1 MSGNNMDMPE
11 MVWQHQYQKRWSA
24 YTDEQNEILNKAANK
39 WQKSVSLPSKDP
51 KQTIVV
57 YLDKMMQVNKVSLIE
72 QKVRCLVYSDG
83 FYSWLW
89 EDDDGTWKSYK
100 PRLVCF
106 LEMAYQRE
114 EQIFRFF
121 DDADYYVN
129 LKTFRQVN
137 EETNFARKVIR
148 EKVGNMTSGMFQ
160 LALHERKFKEMCS
173 DPSVSLKKRCINLPS
188 LSTMHSSMI
197 ANTSQHIDIPSP
209 KIDDE
214 TDEEECDSVLP
225 GDFECPEARDYHIYQ
240 EDGTAYSAILSY
252 VSTSENKNKFHL
264 IQLLQH
270 NKKKKF
276 AIWQRFGRVGTKGQN
291 EFLNFST
298 GISKAKDEFEDR
310 FYDKTGNLWQN
321 RENFTHV
328 AGKYDL
334 LKLDLNPQ
342 SDIVVG
348 NIDLK
353 PSIQSLLEL
362 ICNKKVMA
370 MIMSEMRYDSTNAPL
385 GQLTFRQ
392 IKDGYR
398 ALNKIAEALSSEV
411 AGHDLVNACEEFYMK
426 IPHNFGKKSP
436 PIIQS
441 KEDIEK
447 KLEMLEALT
456 NIRIAMKVLNRRVHE
471 HPLNKCYDSFK
482 YFLEL
487 LDPFGE
493 EFSVLKNCL
502 LQTHGPTHKNY
513 KMDVVAIYSC
523 HLKANSSFKNYGNNL
538 LLWHGSRIT
547 NWVGILKNGLKIAP
561 SEAPST
567 GNAFGKGLYF
577 ADISSKSANY
587 CFPTKKN
594 NEGLLLLC
602 QVSLGNQLG
611 LLESDET
618 LHRSL
623 PAEYDSVF
631 GKGKYA
637 PRNFDMGILSP
648 EAKMPCG
655 PLIEDPTG
663 AEVLVY
669 NEYVVYD
676 VDQVEM
682 KYLLR
687 IKFHFK

>member
-1 MSGNNMDMPE
+1 M
-11 MVWQHQYQKRWSA
+11 
-24 YTDEQNEILNKAANK
+24 
-39 WQKSVSLPSKDP
+39 
-51 KQTIVV
+51 
-57 YLDKMMQVNKVSLIE
+57 
-72 QKVRCLVYSDG
+72 
-83 FYSWLW
+83 
-89 EDDDGTWKSYK
+89 
-100 PRLVCF
+100 
-106 LEMAYQRE
+106 EMAYQRKE
-114 EQIFRFF
+114 KKFKFY
-121 DDADYYVN
+121 DDEADYYVD
-129 LKTFRQVN
+129 LQTFRQVN
-137 EETNFARKVIR
+137 EETNFIRNVKR
-148 EKVGNMTSGMFQ
+148 EKVVNVTSGMFN
-160 LALHERKFKEMCS
+160 LALHEKKFNEMCS

-188 LSTMHSSMI
+188 LSTMHSSMV
-197 ANTSQHIDIPSP
+197 ATSSEQIDIPP
-209 KIDDE
+209 PEIDNE
-214 TDEEECDSVLP
+214 TDEEECDSILP
-225 GDFECPEARDYHIYQ
+225 GDAECAEAKDYHIYQ
-240 EDGTAYSAILSY
+240 EDGTPYSAILSY

-276 AIWQRFGRVGTKGQN
+276 AVWQRFGRVGTKGQS
-291 EFLNFST
+291 EFVNFNT
-298 GISKAKDEFEDR
+298 GISKAKDEFEDE

-321 RENFTHV
+321 KETFTHV

-348 NIDLK
+348 EIDLD

-362 ICNKKVMA
+362 ICNKKIMA
-370 MIMSEMRYDSTNAPL
+370 VIMSEMCYDSTNAPL

-398 ALNKIAEALSSEV
+398 ALNKIAEALSSEA
-411 AGHDLVNACEEFYMK
+411 AGHNLVNACEEFYMK

-447 KLEMLEALT
+447 KLEMLKALT
-456 NIRIAMKVLNRRVHE
+456 NIRIAMKVLNRGVHE
-471 HPLNKCYDSFK
+471 HPLHKCYDSFK
-482 YFLEL
+482 YSLEL
-487 LDPFGE
+487 LDPFEE

-502 LQTHGPTHKNY
+502 LQTHGPTHSNY
-513 KMDVVAIYSC
+513 KMDIIAVYSC
-523 HLKANSSFKNYGNNL
+523 HPKANSSFKNYGNNL

-561 SEAPST
+561 TEAPST

-602 QVSLGNQLG
+602 EVSLGNQLG
-611 LLESDET
+611 LLEGDET
-618 LHRSL
+618 LHYSL
-623 PAEYDSVF
+623 PAEYNSVF
-631 GKGKYA
+631 GKGKFA
-637 PRNFDMGILSP
+637 PRNFDYGILSS

-655 PLIEDPTG
+655 PLIEDSTG
-663 AEVLVY
+663 AEILVY

-676 VDQVEM
+676 VNQVEM
-682 KYLLR
+682 KDQTAEAIRVGRLTIVPFPGRTCVPQSRAFQKLR
-687 IKFHFK
+687 TQECYHLPDAVTLPRLSINF